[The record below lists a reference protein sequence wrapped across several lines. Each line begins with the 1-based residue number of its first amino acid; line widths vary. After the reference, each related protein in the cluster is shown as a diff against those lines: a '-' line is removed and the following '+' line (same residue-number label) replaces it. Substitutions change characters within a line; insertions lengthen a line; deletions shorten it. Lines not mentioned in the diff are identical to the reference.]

1 VCWAGRKPRLDP
13 VPLPVVFMRLE
24 LCPLADY
31 ISLQGPIEREASGLV
46 LRIPLDA
53 GGDELHLVCEQI
65 SHIDGDDLVVSIPDW
80 LAKETNLA
88 EDTLVIVD
96 SRDGKLNITKAPV
109 E

>member
-1 VCWAGRKPRLDP
+1 VLGRQKTAARSGAASGSLHETGV
-13 VPLPVVFMRLE
+13 VPLGRLH
-24 LCPLADY
+24 L
-31 ISLQGPIEREASGLV
+31 SSGPIEREASGLV